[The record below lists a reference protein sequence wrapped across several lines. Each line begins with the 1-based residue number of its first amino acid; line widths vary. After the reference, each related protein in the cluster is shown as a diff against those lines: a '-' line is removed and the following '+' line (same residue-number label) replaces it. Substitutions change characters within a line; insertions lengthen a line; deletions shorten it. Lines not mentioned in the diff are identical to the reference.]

1 MAQADLDYSDEY
13 IITRINGQLFDTSIG
28 GPFGGHLF
36 ASGGNTGCKL
46 DGNGGVSGVGPSGR
60 FYMDASVW
68 NSIVANDPHGNVRFD
83 FSTPPTVA
91 CIRCDTC
98 ECGVPPMQDNFSW
111 VQVRVEYDEI
121 ECIYDSDCD
130 DEIFCNG
137 EDYCDG
143 NGRCQKRF
151 PCQPGEYCCEK
162 NRICNDVCCEDTDYE
177 GGYCD
182 PINDVCLT
190 CMFDRDCPAGEYCY
204 DQACR
209 TGVYCTD
216 DNSCVPSSPKPCVDY
231 ACVLNANEI
240 ALESSNDPINDP
252 VYSET
257 GTPWNTSNSDGC
269 AGDKF
274 RYICNSWGTGTASW
288 TTQIGED
295 EGGPYDIIVGFRGQP
310 NYATNVKY
318 EVEIKD
324 SSDVR
329 VYYGEVVRSQYTT
342 TNTTCVTASLSNP
355 DMYDVPGGGTDPED
369 KYLTVSANG
378 NWLSPAI
385 TGSTN
390 MPASGRFFAEWAGN
404 CTPYSD
410 TCNEAGRSLCD
421 GAVEIH
427 PNRRVVTV
435 PASIWN
441 SWLGASGNT

>member
-1 MAQADLDYSDEY
+1 
-13 IITRINGQLFDTSIG
+13 
-28 GPFGGHLF
+28 
-36 ASGGNTGCKL
+36 
-46 DGNGGVSGVGPSGR
+46 
-60 FYMDASVW
+60 
-68 NSIVANDPHGNVRFD
+68 
-83 FSTPPTVA
+83 
-91 CIRCDTC
+91 
-98 ECGVPPMQDNFSW
+98 MQDNFSW

-257 GTPWNTSNSDGC
+257 GTPWNTSGSDGC